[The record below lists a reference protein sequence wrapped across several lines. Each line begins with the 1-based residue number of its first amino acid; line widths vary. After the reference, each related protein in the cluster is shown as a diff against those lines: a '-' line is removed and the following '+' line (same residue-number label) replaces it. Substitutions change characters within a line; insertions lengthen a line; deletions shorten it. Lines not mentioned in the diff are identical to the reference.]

1 MDIVAIIPA
10 RGGSKEI
17 PKKNIKEIAGKPLIS
32 WSINQAQESTLIDDV
47 IVSTDCH
54 EIAEISKTEGAS
66 VPFMRPKD
74 LASDS
79 ATTESAILHCIE
91 QLNNEKKYPKI
102 IVLIQCTSPIR
113 SEDCFD
119 NAIRYFI
126 DNDYDSMLSVCRS
139 NRFYWKNMLHPKP
152 LYDFINRP
160 RRQDIKTEDQQ
171 FLESGS
177 FYIMKTKN
185 LQESGNRLSGKIG
198 MFLTKDEEQFEID
211 TMLDFKV
218 CEALLIEKQSR

>member
-1 MDIVAIIPA
+1 
-10 RGGSKEI
+10 
-17 PKKNIKEIAGKPLIS
+17 
-32 WSINQAQESTLIDDV
+32 
-47 IVSTDCH
+47 
-54 EIAEISKTEGAS
+54 
-66 VPFMRPKD
+66 
-74 LASDS
+74 
-79 ATTESAILHCIE
+79 
-91 QLNNEKKYPKI
+91 
-102 IVLIQCTSPIR
+102 
-113 SEDCFD
+113 
-119 NAIRYFI
+119 
-126 DNDYDSMLSVCRS
+126 MLSACRLTGS
-139 NRFYWKNMLHPKP
+139 IKNMLHPKP